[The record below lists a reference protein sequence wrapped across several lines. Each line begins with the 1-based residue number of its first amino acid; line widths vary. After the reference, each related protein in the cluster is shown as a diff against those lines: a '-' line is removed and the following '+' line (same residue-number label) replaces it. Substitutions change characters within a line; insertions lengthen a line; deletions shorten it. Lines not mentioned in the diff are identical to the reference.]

1 MSHLKLFLKLL
12 AIIVFFIAMAL
23 TTFICL
29 LIPAL
34 LCNFKEIKLRLRVL
48 KIKTHIYWIYCKALL
63 RGLLRWN

>member
-12 AIIVFFIAMAL
+12 VVIVFFIAMAL
-23 TTFICL
+23 STFICL

-34 LCNFKEIKLRLRVL
+34 LCDFKEIKLRLKL
-48 KIKTHIYWIYCKALL
+48 MKIKTHIYWIYYKALL

>member
-12 AIIVFFIAMAL
+12 VVIVLFIAMAL

-34 LCNFKEIKLRLRVL
+34 LCDFKEIKLRLTVL
-48 KIKTHIYWIYCKALL
+48 KIKTHIYWIYYKALL